1 MKHVQWSTRGA
12 ARATPLLVR
21 PLCLSFVLLATLA
34 LGGCSRGADE
44 KGGAPSPEG
53 ASVDTGDAG
62 NVEDLEDG
70 SAAFPGEEPAPEDSS
85 PAASGA
91 GGGDIDS
98 ATPPETSEAAGA
110 DAAVAGANDGV
121 AGPASAV
128 SADDVPWM
136 KVDEAGR
143 KVSFDIVAGSTSTNS
158 AWNFNGYA
166 EGDMTITVPVGWTVT
181 MTFSNADGDV
191 PHSLY
196 VLDDAPPFATELPE
210 QPDIPRAYSI
220 NLKNGIGAGKTD
232 TLHFPVDKPGKY
244 TMPCG
249 VFGHAKAGMWD
260 WLVVSEG
267 ARRPSVTFET

>member
-1 MKHVQWSTRGA
+1 MKRMQAITRGA
-12 ARATPLLVR
+12 ARATPLLVY

-34 LGGCSRGADE
+34 WGGCSRGAEE
-44 KGGAPSPEG
+44 KAGAPGSAG
-53 ASVDTGDAG
+53 ASADTGDAG
-62 NVEDLEDG
+62 DVENLEDG
-70 SAAFPGEEPAPEDSS
+70 SAAFPGEEPAPEDSI
-85 PAASGA
+85 PGASGA
-91 GGGDIDS
+91 GGGDIDA
-98 ATPPETSEAAGA
+98 ATPPETSGAAGA
-110 DAAVAGANDGV
+110 NTVA
-121 AGPASAV
+121 AGPASAG

-136 KVDEAGR
+136 EVDEAGR

-196 VLDDAPPFATELPE
+196 VLDDAPPFETELPE

-232 TLHFPVDKPGKY
+232 TLRFPVDKPGKY